1 MGQVAT
7 PRTILRVRTHAKLNL
22 FLRIAGR
29 HPDGYHELES
39 IFHGVNLADE
49 IEFVRTES
57 KGVEID
63 MRLGEG
69 LQGDLPTEK
78 ENLVARS
85 AQALLERGGRNPGIK
100 IKILKRIP
108 IAAGLG
114 GGSGNAAG
122 ALVALSEMWEM
133 GLEKEELVKAAG
145 SVGSD
150 VPYCISGGTMLATKR
165 GEELTGLPAPERL
178 WFVIGISFTPLLTK
192 KVYDRWDELDR
203 PSQANS
209 SPMVLALGS
218 GDVAEIAALLHNDLE
233 AAATDLHPELKGRKE
248 RLLAAGALGAAITG
262 SGPTLFGLCRDEG
275 HAREVARRVESDFD
289 EVLVTSSFPT
299 CVERIG

>member
-1 MGQVAT
+1 MSQVASS
-7 PRTILRVRTHAKLNL
+7 RTIVRIRTHAKLNL

-39 IFHGVNLADE
+39 IFHGIDLADE
-49 IEFVRTES
+49 IQFMPTS
-57 KGVEID
+57 TKGVDVE

-69 LQGDLPTEK
+69 LRGDLPTAT

-85 AQALLERGGRNPGIK
+85 VEALVERGGRNPGIK
-100 IKILKRIP
+100 ITILKRIP

-122 ALVALSEMWEM
+122 ALVTLSEMWEM
-133 GLEKEELVKAAG
+133 GIEKEDLLQAAG

-150 VPYCISGGTMLATKR
+150 VPYCVDGGTMLATKR
-165 GEELTGLPAPERL
+165 GEKLTPLPAPEKL

-192 KVYDRWDELDR
+192 AVYDHWDELDR

-209 SPMVLALGS
+209 SPMVLALGG
-218 GDVAEIAALLHNDLE
+218 GDVAEIASLLHNDLE
-233 AAATDLHPELKGRKE
+233 AAATDLHPELKGQKE
-248 RLLAAGALGAAITG
+248 RLLAAGALGASITG

-275 HAREVARRVESDFD
+275 HAREVAMKVESNFD

-299 CVERIG
+299 CVERIP